1 MVSALAAGMQSPNR
15 PAEEKH
21 SPARVPKD
29 LGLDGIDL
37 DTGPER
43 IHSRQ
48 HHVPDNGASTVAWH
62 LHVAGSCCLGTDTG
76 SEGEGSAG
84 GVGARKDSGTSL
96 EDQTQLDWELHMG
109 AH

>member
-15 PAEEKH
+15 PAVERH
-21 SPARVPKD
+21 SPARGPID
-29 LGLDGIDL
+29 LGLGGIDL
-37 DTGPER
+37 DTDPER

-48 HHVPDNGASTVAWH
+48 HHVPDNEASLVTGH

-76 SEGEGSAG
+76 SEGAG
-84 GVGARKDSGTSL
+84 LAEGVGARKDSGTSL
-96 EDQTQLDWELHMG
+96 EDQTQLDWELRMG